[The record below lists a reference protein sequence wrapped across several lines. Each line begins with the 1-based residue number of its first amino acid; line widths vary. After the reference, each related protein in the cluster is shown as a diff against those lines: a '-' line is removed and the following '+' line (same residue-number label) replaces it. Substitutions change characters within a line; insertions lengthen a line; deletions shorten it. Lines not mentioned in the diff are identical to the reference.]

1 MVTNKAHNTAACML
15 AGFLCLL
22 APGAGDAAE
31 AVKLS
36 GSIAG
41 VVNDSRGVPQMGAT
55 VTVYNRQDR

>member
-41 VVNDSRGVPQMGAT
+41 V
-55 VTVYNRQDR
+55 